1 VPTNLQ
7 SETKAEKAP
16 SATKSVP
23 PVPSKSDVAKSSEKK
38 PDTANSN
45 EKGSKKRALPDVS
58 ASAKL
63 FAEYLKKK
71 TKTETK

>member
-1 VPTNLQ
+1 MPTNLQ

-16 SATKSVP
+16 TTKSVT